1 MKHSRYDTP
10 KDKRDMKESLV
21 RLGNELRKARQST
34 RMNQAD
40 FAELVGKGQR
50 SIVFYEK
57 GEISLSIDVLLK
69 WSEVTGVSIATLL
82 SEKEDSKNTKLLT
95 SALELAHN
103 RIEIL
108 EEELRK
114 AGKK

>member
-1 MKHSRYDTP
+1 MKQREVD
-10 KDKRDMKESLV
+10 ESLV

-40 FAELVGKGQR
+40 FAESIGRAQR
-50 SIVFYEK
+50 SIVFYEQGK
-57 GEISLSIDVLLK
+57 ISLSIDVLLK

-82 SEKEDSKNTKLLT
+82 SEKEESRNTKLLT
-95 SALELAHN
+95 NALELAHN

-114 AGKK
+114 VGKK